1 MFIIIRALLVAGAIG
16 AGIYVLIY
24 LATMTRYFDKARQ
37 KRILRRTLFGLV
49 SVLLTAFILGAIITI
64 LN

>member
-1 MFIIIRALLVAGAIG
+1 MLIILRALFVASAIG

>member
-1 MFIIIRALLVAGAIG
+1 MLIILRALLFASAIG

-37 KRILRRTLFGLV
+37 KRILRRTLFGLA